1 MSSSRTRR
9 SSSRL
14 VATVAVV
21 DDDPSVR
28 HAHSRILRAAG
39 LKVTSFST
47 AEELLTVYESA
58 RPKCLVVDLNL
69 PGMSGLDLAEKLRDT
84 GQLGHED
91 RRRASPA
98 RGAER
103 VRQASAGRTPLTPW
117 RIAALGA
124 SPARIDEVSGAA
136 VAGGRGP

>member
-39 LKVTSFST
+39 LKVTSFSS
-47 AEELLTVYESA
+47 AEELLTVYGFA
-58 RPKCLVVDLNL
+58 RPRCLVVDLNL
-69 PGMSGLDLAEKLRDT
+69 PGMSGADLVEKLRAT
-84 GQLGHED
+84 GQLPPTVFVTGQPNAAHWLAQRSLGDIPCLEKSF
-91 RRRASPA
+91 APA
-98 RGAER
+98 QLLEL
-103 VRQASAGRTPLTPW
+103 VRQRLGGIGSRT
-117 RIAALGA
+117 
-124 SPARIDEVSGAA
+124 
-136 VAGGRGP
+136 